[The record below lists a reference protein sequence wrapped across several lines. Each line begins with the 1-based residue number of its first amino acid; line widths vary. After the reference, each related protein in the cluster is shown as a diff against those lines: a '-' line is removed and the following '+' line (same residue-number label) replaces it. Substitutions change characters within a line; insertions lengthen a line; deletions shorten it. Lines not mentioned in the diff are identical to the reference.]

1 MIDPILAHELLLA
14 VIIGGLTGRL
24 VDFGAVQLLFR
35 PYRRRVVL
43 GVPLHG
49 VLPARQDAL
58 ARQLANMISERLLNE
73 DALSAFLQSPGME
86 AKLRANVQEAV
97 ERAVSRELPSIRDA
111 LCALLPD
118 AEDSARASEII
129 DQEVDVI
136 CGWLAEQAIA
146 FAMSD
151 TVLSQLSDI
160 ITGYLR
166 DQRDATLEELIAP
179 PLFEAFDRFLE
190 TVVTHAPEQLPRLLA
205 DVDQKLTQLGPLS
218 ELLPEETLLAARRE
232 IHANLPDWLQALETM
247 LRRKESM
254 AWIEKHVLDLLVN
267 LILGLPRQNLFD
279 EFLGWMVRTQ
289 LREEDAFLRKRVLEA
304 IPDQAKRLREQLLS
318 PDTGP
323 ELRKKIDLFLDDV
336 INVPISQRYTA
347 IPEELRQKAGTALAA
362 LLESEGAI
370 ATYRT
375 WTSRLM
381 NGARRTPLKDVLP
394 PDLKEGDPQSIQSAV
409 SGVMSFA
416 VELVRGP
423 YLREQLQSAIRSGV
437 SYLLT
442 LPIGQLRERLGEER
456 LERIHD
462 TLSVQVINLARKEA
476 PRMARMIDIR
486 TIVEAKVRES
496 DPRAIEQAVKG
507 LARKELNSIFTKG
520 LYGGIVIS
528 LLLTTVLLTVEH
540 TLNLMVP
547 GSGFWAVGLLGAIM
561 LVLAGTKLRIP
572 EPKAK

>member
-14 VIIGGLTGRL
+14 IIIGGLTGRL

-35 PYRRRVVL
+35 PYRRRVIA
-43 GVPLHG
+43 GIPLHG

-86 AKLRANVQEAV
+86 AKLRENVQEAV
-97 ERAVSRELPSIRDA
+97 ENAVSRELPSIRDA

-118 AEDSARASEII
+118 SRAI
-129 DQEVDVI
+129 DEEVDVI
-136 CGWLAEQAIA
+136 SGWLAEQVVTFATSEA
-146 FAMSD
+146 FLGQISD
-151 TVLSQLSDI
+151 VISS
-160 ITGYLR
+160 YLR
-166 DQRDATLEELIAP
+166 DQRDTTLEELIAP
-179 PLFEAFDRFLE
+179 PLFEGFERFLE
-190 TVVTHAPEQLPRLLA
+190 SVVTHAPEQLPRLIA
-205 DVDQKLTQLGPLS
+205 DVDAKLAQMGPLA
-218 ELLPEETLLAARRE
+218 ELLPEETLMTARRE
-232 IHANLPDWLQALETM
+232 IHANLSSWLEAVETM

-289 LREEDAFLRKRVLEA
+289 LREEDAFLRKKVLES
-304 IPDQAKRLREQLLS
+304 IPDQVKRLREQLNS
-318 PDTGP
+318 PDEGP
-323 ELRKKIDLFLDDV
+323 ALRKKIDQFLDDL
-336 INVPISQRYTA
+336 IDVPIAQRYTA
-347 IPEELRQKAGTALAA
+347 IPEEMRQKAASALAT

-381 NGARRTPLKDVLP
+381 LGARRTPLRDVLP
-394 PDLKEGDPQSIQSAV
+394 PDLKEGDPQSIQGAV
-409 SGVMSFA
+409 SGVMRFA
-416 VELVRGP
+416 ADLMRGP
-423 YLREQLQSAIRSGV
+423 HLREQLHASIRSAV

-456 LERIHD
+456 LSRIQD
-462 TLSVQVINLARKEA
+462 TLSVQVISLARKEA
-476 PRMARMIDIR
+476 PRLSRMIDIR

-496 DPRAIEQAVKG
+496 DPRAIEAAVKG

-528 LLLTTVLLTVEH
+528 LMLTTVLLTIEH
-540 TLNLMVP
+540 VLNRVYP
-547 GSGFWAVGLLGAIM
+547 GAGFWAIGLLGAF
-561 LVLAGTKLRIP
+561 LLYLAGTRLRIP
-572 EPKAK
+572 APKS